1 MTGDPPRRRPPDDDD
16 DLPPI
21 SSFRD
26 IPGIP
31 KMDDDPASIPKAR
44 PGRPRHAPPSAFGPK
59 RVTLAL
65 AVLMAVV
72 AMLVGVALGYTARGG
87 GETPRLETVE
97 QDLPV
102 VTVTPGQ

>member
-1 MTGDPPRRRPPDDDD
+1 MTGEPPRRPPPGDD
-16 DLPPI
+16 DLPPV

-31 KMDDDPASIPKAR
+31 RMDDDPASYPKPR
-44 PGRPRHAPPSAFGPK
+44 PGRPRHAPPSAFGPR
-59 RVTLAL
+59 RVTLGL
-65 AVLMAVV
+65 AVLMALV

-87 GETPRLETVE
+87 GDPPQLETVE

-102 VTVTPGQ
+102 VTVTPGR

>member
-1 MTGDPPRRRPPDDDD
+1 MTGEPPRRRPRDDD

-31 KMDDDPASIPKAR
+31 RMDDDPATHPRPR

-65 AVLMAVV
+65 ALLMAAV

-87 GETPRLETVE
+87 APAPPLETVE